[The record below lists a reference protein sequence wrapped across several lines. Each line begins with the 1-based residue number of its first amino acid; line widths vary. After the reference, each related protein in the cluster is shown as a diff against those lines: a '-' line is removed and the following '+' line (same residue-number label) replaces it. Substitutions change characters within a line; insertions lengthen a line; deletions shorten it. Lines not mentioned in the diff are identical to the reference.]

1 MLIYALLLLKCRE
14 SYLRAFLI
22 HNLNFA
28 RLFARLTPVFLLK
41 KRPSFARLFTKM
53 SPSEELVTLLNRLR
67 LSEFVQISEFF
78 SNYITDICQ
87 TSESFAKSANLKKE
101 RAKRTIPS
109 VEAKGVLR

>member
-41 KRPSFARLFTKM
+41 KSARLLQKM
-53 SPSEELVTLLNRLR
+53 SPSEEFATLEMVR
-67 LSEFVQISEFF
+67 I
-78 SNYITDICQ
+78 
-87 TSESFAKSANLKKE
+87 
-101 RAKRTIPS
+101 
-109 VEAKGVLR
+109 